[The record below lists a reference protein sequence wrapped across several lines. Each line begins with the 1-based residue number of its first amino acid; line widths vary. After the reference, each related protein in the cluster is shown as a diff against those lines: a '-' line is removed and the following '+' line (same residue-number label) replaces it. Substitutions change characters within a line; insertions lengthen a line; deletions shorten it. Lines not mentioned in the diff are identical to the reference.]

1 SQRPGRPLAH
11 PINERQQAGMIA
23 ALQPMVRYLVP
34 VWAVHR
40 HQPTPLAQFDR
51 NENRAT
57 IARGGRVHRGCLHL
71 SLRWFECWK
80 PKPIG
85 KATLTAPWNLPSIPI
100 CVGWCKGALRAV
112 PTIENSAV
120 SLKVV
125 GTLRFAHPHMRPF
138 ESSVAP

>member
-1 SQRPGRPLAH
+1 MQPKPVVARLVATHHGRSHSQRPGRPLAH

-85 KATLTAPWNLPSIPI
+85 KATLTAPWNLRAALPISRSGGDAQEGQLASIPQLDA
-100 CVGWCKGALRAV
+100 K
-112 PTIENSAV
+112 S
-120 SLKVV
+120 
-125 GTLRFAHPHMRPF
+125 
-138 ESSVAP
+138 

>member
-1 SQRPGRPLAH
+1 
-11 PINERQQAGMIA
+11 MIA

-85 KATLTAPWNLPSIPI
+85 KATLTAPWNLPIQFS
-100 CVGWCKGALRAV
+100 
-112 PTIENSAV
+112 NSARC
-120 SLKVV
+120 SRDLAISPRKPREFYC
-125 GTLRFAHPHMRPF
+125 GRP
-138 ESSVAP
+138 VL